1 MLYRM
6 YGQNLIQ
13 DFVRERQNGG
23 RKSHYEVTRKPSPPD
38 FRKLKVKIQDS
49 IKNFEKRNQ
58 DSLENLGNRIQ
69 DIGNLEG

>member
-1 MLYRM
+1 ME
-6 YGQNLIQ
+6 G
-13 DFVRERQNGG
+13 E
-23 RKSHYEVTRKPSPPD
+23 KVTRKPSPPD